1 MKKYIIIG
9 FVFILGAAASFA
21 YLYQKQDLN
30 HVGADTNSKVWTE
43 NSPLIHPKEATDLD
57 IFAKISEQLT
67 PAVVNIHTTQTVR
80 ALSPFRGFEDDE
92 FFRRFF
98 DDFFGQQMP
107 KKREREQKQKN
118 LGSGFVISTDGYI
131 ITNNHVIQGAEE
143 INVKFAEEAKDEYKA
158 KVIGSDPRTDI
169 ALLKIDTK
177 DKKLKIAPLGDSA
190 QIRVGEWVVAIG
202 HPFGYGHTVTHGIV
216 SAKERLFGEGITHPY
231 NDYIQ
236 TDASINLGNSGGPL
250 INTKGEVI
258 GINVATDARAQGII
272 GFAIPINVA
281 KALIPQFVESGHA
294 IRGFIG
300 IQWHELTDDLRKNLN
315 LKKDQE
321 GVIVAEII
329 KGEPAD
335 LSGLKVYD
343 VIIEFNGKSVK
354 NPRELLKEVAK
365 AKVGKPSTVKIIR
378 NGKELSLQL
387 TPIER
392 KDEAEERKKEK
403 DKEDGK
409 EKKGKVDL
417 GIEIADLNKYPG
429 FQEKIDVNEGVVIV
443 QINSDSIAEKA
454 GFEKGDVVIEVNRQ
468 KIRNTKDFLKVAD
481 ELKKGK
487 SYLFRV
493 YRDGAYQLLIVKI
506 E

>member
-158 KVIGSDPRTDI
+158 KVIGSDPRTDV

-177 DKKLKIAPLGDSA
+177 DK
-190 QIRVGEWVVAIG
+190 
-202 HPFGYGHTVTHGIV
+202 
-216 SAKERLFGEGITHPY
+216 LFGEGITHPY

-335 LSGLKVYD
+335 LSGLKIYD

-387 TPIER
+387 TP
-392 KDEAEERKKEK
+392 
-403 DKEDGK
+403 
-409 EKKGKVDL
+409 V
-417 GIEIADLNKYPG
+417 
-429 FQEKIDVNEGVVIV
+429 
-443 QINSDSIAEKA
+443 
-454 GFEKGDVVIEVNRQ
+454 
-468 KIRNTKDFLKVAD
+468 
-481 ELKKGK
+481 
-487 SYLFRV
+487 
-493 YRDGAYQLLIVKI
+493 
-506 E
+506 